1 MKHLMERKEFLE
13 SEIQEKYEDTELSSP
28 VNEMEGG
35 DVKKP
40 CKVKKFEEFIGAY
53 STLYLIKR
61 PTGENLHQWVFS

>member
-40 CKVKKFEEFIGAY
+40 CKVKKFEEFIG
-53 STLYLIKR
+53 
-61 PTGENLHQWVFS
+61 E